1 MLSREINA
9 ISREVSALE
18 AENAR
23 LKQIIIDLG
32 KKFEE
37 TDKPKAC
44 KHCKFFVC
52 HYVIWAGRYSM
63 TEMGHCVHG
72 CRTKGKKSGDS
83 CDFFELGTR
92 DCE

>member
-1 MLSREINA
+1 MLSREVNA

-23 LKQIIIDLG
+23 LKQMIVDLSR
-32 KKFEE
+32 KFEE
-37 TDKPKAC
+37 SDKPKAC
-44 KHCKFFVC
+44 KHCKFFVR
-52 HYVIWAGRYSM
+52 HYIKWYGQYSM

-72 CRTKGKKSGDS
+72 RRMKGKKSGDS

-92 DCE
+92 D